1 MYVEKLV
8 CSRCGRSYSLDE
20 KPLLCINR
28 DLGRLDIHYNYE
40 EVAKSLSREELKRR
54 SFYMWRYLELL
65 PVPSRDYIVTLGE
78 GGTPLLKA
86 SRLGEKL
93 GLKNLYLKDE
103 TRNPTGSFKDRAMS
117 VSISMAKFFG
127 FRRAVIASS
136 GNAAA
141 SLAAYGAKAGVEV
154 YALVPHFATS
164 GKVSQLLMYGA
175 KVIKIR
181 WLEAEDPTVKMM
193 RILYEKYGFYPS
205 PSFGVFNPYQVEGPK
220 TISMEIVEQ
229 LSWSIPDQVFVPTGA
244 ASLLTGIYKG
254 FIDFNELGFID
265 GYPKL
270 IAVQPEGNHPLVRAW
285 RMRAD
290 PHNIKP
296 WEKPPETIATGLEDT
311 YPWDGD
317 MGLKA
322 LYETSG
328 YGVVV
333 SDGEIIN
340 AMKLLA
346 SLEGVFAE
354 PSGAAGLAGLIK
366 ATEEKLV
373 DRDEVIV
380 VLVTG
385 HGLKDI
391 DTALKI
397 TGEPPTVNP
406 SEEELINT
414 IRVHYGGL

>member
-1 MYVEKLV
+1 
-8 CSRCGRSYSLDE
+8 
-20 KPLLCINR
+20 
-28 DLGRLDIHYNYE
+28 
-40 EVAKSLSREELKRR
+40 
-54 SFYMWRYLELL
+54 
-65 PVPSRDYIVTLGE
+65 
-78 GGTPLLKA
+78 
-86 SRLGEKL
+86 
-93 GLKNLYLKDE
+93 
-103 TRNPTGSFKDRAMS
+103 
-117 VSISMAKFFG
+117 
-127 FRRAVIASS
+127 
-136 GNAAA
+136 
-141 SLAAYGAKAGVEV
+141 
-154 YALVPHFATS
+154 
-164 GKVSQLLMYGA
+164 
-175 KVIKIR
+175 
-181 WLEAEDPTVKMM
+181 
-193 RILYEKYGFYPS
+193 
-205 PSFGVFNPYQVEGPK
+205 
-220 TISMEIVEQ
+220 
-229 LSWSIPDQVFVPTGA
+229 
-244 ASLLTGIYKG
+244 
-254 FIDFNELGFID
+254 
-265 GYPKL
+265 
-270 IAVQPEGNHPLVRAW
+270 
-285 RMRAD
+285 
-290 PHNIKP
+290 
-296 WEKPPETIATGLEDT
+296 
-311 YPWDGD
+311 

-406 SEEELINT
+406 SEDELINT